1 MNLSQEDTKAII
13 DGVVDALSKVPVQGH
28 SCRFPRVSE
37 LDIEDMI
44 RIHHEVKPEE
54 LKEAVKFYKNMNQI
68 MEQSGKTI
76 RTLTLTLGFGVM
88 ASLLLLGLWAKI
100 KTEIGM

>member
-1 MNLSQEDTKAII
+1 VNLSQEDTQAIV
-13 DGVVDALSKVPVQGH
+13 DGVVKELSKVGH

-37 LDIEDMI
+37 VDIEDMV
-44 RIHHEVKPEE
+44 RIHHEVKPDD
-54 LKEAVKFYKNMNQI
+54 LKEAIKFYKNMNQI

-76 RTLTLTLGFGVM
+76 RTLTLTLGFGVI

>member
-1 MNLSQEDTKAII
+1 VSLSQEDTKAII
-13 DGVVDALSKVPVQGH
+13 DGVVEALSKVPMQGH
-28 SCRFPRVSE
+28 SCRFPRVTE

-44 RIHHEVKPEE
+44 RIHHEVKPDD
-54 LKEAVKFYKNMNQI
+54 LKEAIRFYKNLNQI

-76 RTLTLTLGFGVM
+76 RTLTLTLGFGVI